1 MHTHFSIHT
10 DHNHDGLFSRFAHEL
25 SAALDWLSGPP
36 MSEQDRRDR
45 VVAEV
50 QNLKYDTSALHLQ

>member
-1 MHTHFSIHT
+1 MKANTSMHTEHSHAGLL
-10 DHNHDGLFSRFAHEL
+10 DRVAHDL
-25 SAALDWLSGPP
+25 SAALGWLAGPA
-36 MSEQDRRDR
+36 MSDQERKER